1 MWFALGLTGEEMG
14 ASASDKEKA
23 QESHAGRT
31 RVIVI
36 GIVLAIIG
44 SLIASAYAKET
55 IVNYAGFIMLLVGIA
70 AFVVGVVA
78 TGTSY
83 LRTCLCRETPAKIG
97 VKTLKV
103 LCLSIWLLGIGVVLA
118 VIGSILGSAYAANTI
133 INEVGYWSLLTGTC
147 VFLFGFAGTAI
158 IGLKRRRKRS
168 DVKVAKPRGGF
179 SNILLIGIAVA
190 LIIAGFIVAGSYAK
204 ESIMNYAGFATLL
217 TGIAV
222 LSVGIAKRVV
232 VTLKKRVY
240 PDGKVGEN
248 KPRLIFGSIWAMSIG
263 LMLLINGSLIAASY
277 EKNSIMNCA
286 GFGMLLAGTSVFVYG
301 LFETARISATGYFS
315 SKRDSAH
322 VDMERVKKKEK
333 LSVRFKN
340 SWRNLV
346 KTSAIINLIGVMVGI
361 GLLFFSLWQLDL
373 IVSGPVWW
381 ESSPSGPGWSWNGPG
396 AYARETFQCTELWI
410 TTIGQAYDTLF
421 MLIFISFIVVFASA
435 FFWPRRRGKK

>member
-1 MWFALGLTGEEMG
+1 MG
-14 ASASDKEKA
+14 ASAGDKEKG

-97 VKTLKV
+97 ARTLKV
-103 LCLSIWLLGIGVVLA
+103 LCLSIWLLGIGIVLA
-118 VIGSILGSAYAANTI
+118 VVGSILGSAYAAYTI
-133 INEVGYWSLLTGTC
+133 ISEVCYWLLWTGTG
-147 VFLFGFAGTAI
+147 VFLFGVAGTAI
-158 IGLKRRRKRS
+158 IGLKQRRNRS
-168 DVKVAKPRGGF
+168 CVKVARPRGV
-179 SNILLIGIAVA
+179 SNTVLIGIGVA
-190 LIIAGFIVAGSYAK
+190 LVIAGFIVASSYAK
-204 ESIMNYAGFATLL
+204 ESLLNYAGFATLL

-222 LSVGIAKRVV
+222 VSVGAAKMVV
-232 VTLKKRVY
+232 AILKKRVY
-240 PDGKVGEN
+240 PDGKVDEN

-286 GFGMLLAGTSVFVYG
+286 GFGILLAGTSVFVYG

-315 SKRDSAH
+315 SKREGTH

-333 LSVRFKN
+333 LSVRFRN
-340 SWRNLV
+340 FWRNLV

-361 GLLFFSLWQLDL
+361 GLLFFSLWQLDI

-381 ESSPSGPGWSWNGPG
+381 EYSPYGPGWSWNGPG
-396 AYARETFQCTELWI
+396 AYANSYFQCFLWQ
-410 TTIGQAYDTLF
+410 TTVGQAYDTLF

-435 FFWPRRRGKK
+435 FFWPKGRSKK